1 MAWSFRRSIKFGPVR
16 INMSKSGVG
25 YSVGGTGFRIG
36 KDAKGRQYT
45 QASIPGTGVYNR
57 SYSKSS
63 KQGSACGS
71 RSSPAFPAAGLI
83 LVVLWLLYKLFS

>member
-1 MAWSFRRSIKFGPVR
+1 MVWSFRRSIKFGPVR

-25 YSVGGTGFRIG
+25 YSVGGTGFRMG

-57 SYSKSS
+57 SYSKGS
-63 KQGSACGS
+63 KQGSASRS
-71 RSSPAFPAAGLI
+71 RSSPTFVAAI
-83 LVVLWLLYKLFS
+83 LLVLWLLYKLFS